1 MTDVTAKK
9 QARWKK
15 VVPDQSAQREL
26 RLDALYR
33 VASAAFRQNGY
44 HGTSLVDIAAELGV
58 SKPSLYY
65 YVKNKQDLLYQCHL
79 VAADQALAALCED
92 PALSGFERFK
102 RSIANYIEAIIG
114 DESAS
119 VVILEEKSLNPAQ
132 LENVIKQ
139 RDQFDRR
146 LRAIVEAGHHDG
158 SIVTCNPKMAVF
170 TALGAA
176 NWVTKWY
183 RPTGAWSVEE
193 IAQTVADLVC
203 GGLAGTVEAAATG
216 KAAGE

>member
-1 MTDVTAKK
+1 MTAKK

-15 VVPDQSAQREL
+15 AVPDQSAQREL

-119 VVILEEKSLNPAQ
+119 VVILEEKSLSPAQ
-132 LENVIKQ
+132 LENVITQ

-146 LRAIVEAGHHDG
+146 LRAIVEAGHQDG
-158 SIVTCNPKMAVF
+158 SIVACNPKMAVF

-193 IAQTVADLVC
+193 IAQTVAELVC
-203 GGLAGTVEAAATG
+203 GGLAG
-216 KAAGE
+216 AGEASATSKSAGK